1 MQGREDTAGF
11 IQSFTGSHRFVL
23 DYLVEEVLHKQP
35 ENIQMFLLQTSIL
48 ERMCGQL
55 CDAVLL
61 NSSITGQEIL
71 EYLERA
77 NLFIVSLDNER
88 RWYRYHHLFAEL
100 LRNRLARAHPD
111 QIAELHRRASDW
123 YANNDFPY
131 EAITHALAI
140 QDWSRAAEIIERYS
154 DELPMRSESNTRLG
168 WFEAFPAQVLLDRP
182 RLGLVY
188 AWALFMSNQLDR
200 AEQQLNQLLPL
211 VQTAPSL
218 LGELYVIRVM
228 IATRRYDMP
237 AFIELARQAL
247 ARVPPEE
254 ASPRS
259 RILLTLG
266 VAYEEMS
273 GDIAAARSA
282 FREAYELGI
291 ASPSAS
297 AVGNAPL
304 PLTALA
310 YLADYEWLQGN
321 LHNASRMYEQALE
334 LAGKWGGQ
342 FSLALCLA
350 QQGRA
355 GLLYEWNDLDGATRA
370 LQECIRVGELWKNP
384 RLLVPAYGLSALV
397 MQARG
402 QAEDARAM
410 MRRAEQITRDSYS
423 SPPDLGSLALYQ
435 IMLWIAQNDFQAITQ
450 WEQSHDSEWRSHIG
464 RARDILTTVLAA
476 RESLAIIGSVMMPP

>member
-1 MQGREDTAGF
+1 M
-11 IQSFTGSHRFVL
+11 L

-35 ENIQMFLLQTSIL
+35 ENIQMFLLRTSIL

-123 YANNDFPY
+123 YANNDFPD

-237 AFIELARQAL
+237 AFIELAQQAL
-247 ARVPPEE
+247 GAGAAGR
-254 ASPRS
+254 
-259 RILLTLG
+259 G
-266 VAYEEMS
+266 VAPQQ
-273 GDIAAARSA
+273 DSA
-282 FREAYELGI
+282 HPGRGI
-291 ASPSAS
+291 
-297 AVGNAPL
+297 
-304 PLTALA
+304 
-310 YLADYEWLQGN
+310 
-321 LHNASRMYEQALE
+321 
-334 LAGKWGGQ
+334 
-342 FSLALCLA
+342 
-350 QQGRA
+350 
-355 GLLYEWNDLDGATRA
+355 
-370 LQECIRVGELWKNP
+370 
-384 RLLVPAYGLSALV
+384 
-397 MQARG
+397 
-402 QAEDARAM
+402 
-410 MRRAEQITRDSYS
+410 RRNER
-423 SPPDLGSLALYQ
+423 
-435 IMLWIAQNDFQAITQ
+435 
-450 WEQSHDSEWRSHIG
+450 
-464 RARDILTTVLAA
+464 
-476 RESLAIIGSVMMPP
+476 